1 MITTLIFDLDETLYP
16 RNAGLM
22 QEIGARILRYLI
34 ERLGLS
40 DEQARFQKQ
49 DYFQRYGTTLRGFIV
64 EQPGVDPED
73 YLHFVHDI
81 DLTAYLGPN
90 PALAEMLRSLPQ
102 RKVIFTNS
110 NVEHARNVLNIL
122 GCAEL
127 FERIIDVR
135 AMDFI
140 SKPDP
145 HAYERILDLIG
156 APGEE
161 CILIEDN
168 ARNLRPA
175 KALGMTTILV
185 DGSDGAEA
193 DYCVEDVL
201 SVKDAVERAMQ
212 DAGCKMQEAR
222 RDDR

>member
-22 QEIGARILRYLI
+22 QEIGGRILRYLI

-40 DEQARFQKQ
+40 DEQARFQKV
-49 DYFQRYGTTLRGFIV
+49 DYFQRYGTTLRGFVV
-64 EQPGVDPED
+64 ERPDVDPED

-81 DLTAYLGPN
+81 DLTKYIGPN
-90 PALAEMLRSLPQ
+90 PALVEMLRSLPQ
-102 RKVIFTNS
+102 RKVIFTNAT
-110 NVEHARNVLNIL
+110 VEHAQNVLTIL
-122 GCAEL
+122 GCADQ

-135 AMDFI
+135 AVNFV

-145 HAYERILDLIG
+145 RAYDCILDLIG
-156 APGEE
+156 ARGDE
-161 CILIEDN
+161 CALIEDN

-185 DGSDGAEA
+185 DSSDCADV
-193 DYCVEDVL
+193 DYCVRDILDV
-201 SVKDAVERAMQ
+201 KAAVEQAMTRQ
-212 DAGCKMQEAR
+212 
-222 RDDR
+222 RDSETK

>member
-34 ERLGLS
+34 EQLGLS
-40 DEQARFQKQ
+40 EEQARFQKQ

-64 EQPGVDPED
+64 ERPDIDPED

-102 RKVIFTNS
+102 RKVIFTNA
-110 NVEHARNVLNIL
+110 NVEHAQNVLKVL
-122 GCAEL
+122 GCADQ
-127 FERIIDVR
+127 FECIIDVR
-135 AMDFI
+135 AVDFV

-145 HAYERILDLIG
+145 RAYECILDIIG
-156 APGEE
+156 ARGDE
-161 CILIEDN
+161 CVLIEDN

-175 KALGMTTILV
+175 KTLGMTTILV
-185 DGSDGAEA
+185 DNSECEEV
-193 DYCVEDVL
+193 DYCVRNILDVRG
-201 SVKDAVERAMQ
+201 AIEHAI
-212 DAGCKMQEAR
+212 AR
-222 RDDR
+222 RQDGETAG

>member
-40 DEQARFQKQ
+40 EEAARFQKQ

-64 EQPGVDPED
+64 ERPDIDPED

-102 RKVIFTNS
+102 RKVIFTNA
-110 NVEHARNVLNIL
+110 NIEHAQNVLKIL
-122 GCAEL
+122 GCADQ

-135 AMDFI
+135 AVNFV

-145 HAYERILDLIG
+145 RAYECILEIIG
-156 APGEE
+156 ARGDE
-161 CILIEDN
+161 CVLIEDN

-185 DGSDGAEA
+185 DNSDCAEV
-193 DYCVEDVL
+193 DYCVRNIL
-201 SVKDAVERAMQ
+201 AVKGAIEQAM
-212 DAGCKMQEAR
+212 AGR
-222 RDDR
+222 RDGETVG